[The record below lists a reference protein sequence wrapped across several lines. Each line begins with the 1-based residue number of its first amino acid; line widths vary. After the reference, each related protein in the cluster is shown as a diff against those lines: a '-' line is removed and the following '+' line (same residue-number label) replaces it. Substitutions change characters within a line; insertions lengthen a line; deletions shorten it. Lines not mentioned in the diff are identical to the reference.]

1 MVGKMLDVDSAALS
15 VEKGTY
21 GTLDGPREGAH
32 SKPPVFLV
40 HLALCTGYAL
50 FGGGA
55 IVGKFGVHCSNPI
68 MFELFREFLSFCLL
82 LLAVCVTRQVL
93 LPERVDVP
101 TILLGGVAFFTN
113 QAAWFVGLKLADP
126 VAGSAWQ
133 AFLPIMTAGLSFA
146 MGESK
151 IDSKQ
156 ALGIAVSAS
165 GAILMVILDSTAA
178 YAVGAASSRSWVTKF
193 ASHAIFCTGI
203 TGTSAYFLIHNK
215 LGSKYSA
222 CATVMWSNMIGSSL
236 LLLTHRLAVVFP
248 PLMGL
253 LCYSEKASLES
264 QCYAQG
270 LSVPREA
277 LLPLC
282 YEVVICTLVAWPLLS
297 WANQHTEPSVTTV
310 YMGMQPV
317 TSTTISAVLVCM
329 MGVGWGIRY
338 DMSLPDCKDFG
349 VLLIVSGLLII
360 FASEQSKRER
370 LSSDMKCP
378 ERLGAI

>member
-126 VAGSAWQ
+126 VVGSAWQ
-133 AFLPIMTAGLSFA
+133 ALLPIVTAGLSVA
-146 MGESK
+146 MGQSK
-151 IDSKQ
+151 IQ
-156 ALGIAVSAS
+156 ATHALGIVVATG
-165 GAILMVILDSTAA
+165 GAILMVVLDSSGGHAGGQGRGSSWDTRLLSHLLFC
-178 YAVGAASSRSWVTKF
+178 VG
-193 ASHAIFCTGI
+193 IF
-203 TGTSAYFLIHNK
+203 GTSAYFLVDGS

-222 CATVMWSNMIGSSL
+222 HATVMWSNMVGSVL
-236 LLLTHRLAVVFP
+236 LVISECWALRCA
-248 PLMGL
+248 PLMNL
-253 LCYSEKASLES
+253 LCYSGNEFLQA
-264 QCYAQG
+264 QCITQG
-270 LSVPREA
+270 LSIPREI
-277 LLPLC
+277 LEPLG
-282 YEVVICTLVAWPLLS
+282 YEVIICTLVAWPLLS
-297 WANQHTEPSVTTV
+297 WANQHTDPSVTTV
-310 YMGMQPV
+310 YMSMHPV
-317 TSTTISAVLVCM
+317 ASTTISAFLVCWY
-329 MGVGWGIRY
+329 GVEWGLRY
-338 DMSLPDCKDFG
+338 DMGLPGCKDLG
-349 VLLIVSGLLII
+349 VLLIVCGLLIT
-360 FASEQSKRER
+360 FRSDQASRHCSAVISK
-370 LSSDMKCP
+370 
-378 ERLGAI
+378 